1 MKSLLV
7 IHGSLEKMLLSSNT
21 FPWSIAIQERQT
33 LLNNQ
38 ISEKVDLKAYID
50 YRYNESLN
58 EVSLIGSDSKETL
71 EKKEN
76 LSFDFKLVYANFIG
90 TC

>member
-7 IHGSLEKMLLSSNT
+7 IHGSLEDALSSNT

-71 EKKEN
+71 EKRKS
-76 LSFDFKLVYANFIG
+76 LI
-90 TC
+90 